1 MDCGSRGPLRA
12 WRRAGGGGLG
22 ERARTAGRFW
32 WPPSRRNEAGP
43 EHGAPSGAPTST
55 RTRQLIVVARAIVT
69 CGPAPTRA
77 GTAPKRRRR
86 ATAAVDSFSPLSDGG
101 AAFSGENDRNRS
113 LAR

>member
-1 MDCGSRGPLRA
+1 MRQLEDARTGGKP
-12 WRRAGGGGLG
+12 AGYGKVHAAIAASA
-22 ERARTAGRFW
+22 RARTAGRFW
-32 WPPSRRNEAGP
+32 WPPSRRNEAGQ
-43 EHGAPSGAPTST
+43 EHGALSGVPANT

-101 AAFSGENDRNRS
+101 SFFRRK
-113 LAR
+113 